1 MAMRIGTLAF
11 VALLAFAGCAAPPP
25 KPADPA
31 PELRPEMRIVSL
43 PVSDDLEELAAY
55 SRMGLPI
62 DVYAS
67 ITAGED
73 PMVTRVVSRATL
85 ISTTKG
91 AEGRSSSVML
101 AVPREDVEMLVL
113 TRDLVRLK
121 QASFYL
127 AAGPRTAPTSTLRD
141 KDKAFQLRQLMSR
154 LGYEAPEKKLP
165 APAPAA
171 ARAPEEKH
179 APAPEV
185 AAAPKPMPPPPAPA
199 PAPAKAEPPAMPV
212 NFPALPDAL
221 PSARIVID
229 GSSTVYIMAK
239 LIRDEFMRKYPGV
252 TIDLM
257 GVNPGESPSGTGG
270 GFKKFCFGE
279 TDVSDASRLIKDDEI
294 RKCASNNV
302 TFLELPIAYD
312 GLSIVVNRDNT
323 WAKSLTVGE
332 LKAIASQGSKVM
344 TWRDV
349 RAEFPNQPLKFF
361 CPGRDSGTFDFFMEE
376 VVGKGALPRADAVAS
391 EDDEVLVKGIV
402 ASPGALGYFGLAY
415 YIEHKD
421 QLRLVGVD
429 AGKGPVLPTHDT
441 VLDGTYA
448 PLSRPLFLY
457 VSAKALKRPEVS
469 AYVSYFLRESARV
482 AEAVGYI
489 PLPEDLR
496 RMSFERFARNVEGS
510 MRAAGQQPA
519 TLRVMMAKQ

>member
-1 MAMRIGTLAF
+1 MSIRTIALA
-11 VALLAFAGCAAPPP
+11 ALLLVAGCAAPPP
-25 KPADPA
+25 KPADSA

-43 PVSDDLEELAAY
+43 PVSDDLEELAAF

-85 ISTTKG
+85 ITTTKG
-91 AEGRSSSVML
+91 AEGRASSVML
-101 AVPREDVEMLVL
+101 AVPKDDVEMLVL

-127 AAGPRTAPTSTLRD
+127 AAGPRSAPTALRD

-154 LGYEAPEKKLP
+154 LGYEAPEKRPMP
-165 APAPAA
+165 APPPVAPASETSVA
-171 ARAPEEKH
+171 VKP
-179 APAPEV
+179 PA
-185 AAAPKPMPPPPAPA
+185 PPPPAPA
-199 PAPAKAEPPAMPV
+199 SVPVAPPAYAPAVAL
-212 NFPALPDAL
+212 NLPALPDTLA
-221 PSARIVID
+221 PARIVID
-229 GSSTVYIMAK
+229 GSSTVFLMAK

-252 TIDLM
+252 TIELM

-270 GFKKFCFGE
+270 GFKKFCYGE
-279 TDVSDASRLIKDDEI
+279 TDISDASRLMKDEEI
-294 RKCASNNV
+294 RKCAGNNV
-302 TFLELPIAYD
+302 GFLEVPIAYD
-312 GLSIVVNRDNT
+312 GISLVVNRENT
-323 WAKSLTVGE
+323 WLRSLSVAE
-332 LKAIASQGSKVM
+332 LKAIWTANSRIQ

-349 RAEFPNQPLKFF
+349 RPEFPAQPLKVFS
-361 CPGRDSGTFDFFMEE
+361 PGSDSGTFDFFNEE
-376 VVGKGALPRADAVAS
+376 ILGKGVLPRADAVAS
-391 EDDEVLVKGIV
+391 EDDEVLVRGIV

-421 QLRLVGVD
+421 QLRLIGID
-429 AGKGPVLPTHDT
+429 SGKGAVLPTHDT

-457 VSAKALKRPEVS
+457 VGAASLKRPEVA
-469 AYVSYFLRESARV
+469 AYVTYFLRESARV
-482 AEAVGYI
+482 AQAVGYI

-496 RMSFERFARNVEGS
+496 RLAADRYSKRVEGS
-510 MRAAGQQPA
+510 MRGTGQPA
-519 TLRVMMAKQ
+519 GTLRAMMAKQ